1 MMMAEES
8 MEIESNDSLLNDHGK
23 SILDS
28 SESDSELPALPPYLC
43 VTPKKENDDNMDR
56 TPPISPYHSPYHGGP
71 FPPSPSSQSPH
82 MPYSVSPIISRNT
95 ILQNDALERRN
106 DSRLLEK
113 SRKRVSSTKEQLDR
127 DDKILQFKSSGG
139 ILAFSK
145 ETEKV
150 ITKVREE
157 MASQPNLEEAEQEL
171 QHVDIPTVPGIP
183 FFTSPPKLVKGA
195 VPFTNKDVETQQLL
209 DKITTDI
216 QNIYQLLLALNGKQ
230 CPVSVMYWLM
240 DNSCLSDDIMIRH
253 ISRNALARIATM
265 CSSLSCPLSIDSL
278 RLVLAKLG
286 SVESSD
292 GASCLDGVRSVEES
306 NLLTNSIKNFC
317 KNVSVV
323 LVNFGLS
330 AFDSNSLQEMIFIL
344 FDLALDPLLCSDF
357 VCSDVCS
364 CLHET
369 ISCVGEKDWLP
380 VSQEIILRCKNVTDH
395 QNQQYIVT
403 LMSSSIARI
412 SSLQRCLIRVF
423 LDDQYSNESAISEQ
437 SDSAM
442 AIQVVCQYIK
452 AADISF
458 GKLLSTMKM
467 LAIFVQSPYMKW
479 TGKSREDF
487 INLLSNLAGSIKDNI
502 PDLVLERGP
511 VKDFVIAL
519 KFELQNSTPKGKIQ
533 KTMFD
538 YVMQLDEDD

>member
-1 MMMAEES
+1 MMEEL
-8 MEIESNDSLLNDHGK
+8 MEIESNDSLLNDHEK
-23 SILDS
+23 SVLDS
-28 SESDSELPALPPYLC
+28 SGSDSELPALPPYLC
-43 VTPKKENDDNMDR
+43 VTPKKENDDLDK
-56 TPPISPYHSPYHGGP
+56 TPPLSPSGGPSLEDP
-71 FPPSPSSQSPH
+71 FPPSPSSQYPH
-82 MPYSVSPIISRNT
+82 TPYAVSPIISRNT
-95 ILQNDALERRN
+95 ILQNDAMERRN
-106 DSRLLEK
+106 DLRLLEK
-113 SRKRVSSTKEQLDR
+113 SRKRVSSAREQQDR
-127 DDKILQFKSSGG
+127 DDKISEFKSSGG
-139 ILAFSK
+139 ILARSK

-157 MASQPNLEEAEQEL
+157 MASQPNLEEVEQEL
-171 QHVDIPTVPGIP
+171 QHIDIPTVTGVP

-195 VPFTNKDVETQQLL
+195 VSFTEEDAETRQLL

-216 QNIYQLLLALNGKQ
+216 QSIYQLLLALNGKQ
-230 CPVSVMYWLM
+230 CPVSVIYWLM
-240 DNSCLSDDIMIRH
+240 DNSCLSDDIVIRH
-253 ISRNALARIATM
+253 VSRNALARIATV
-265 CSSLSCPLSIDSL
+265 CSSLSCPLSIDNL

-286 SVESSD
+286 ALESSD
-292 GASCLDGVRSVEES
+292 GASCLDSVHSVEES
-306 NLLTNSIKNFC
+306 NMLTNSVNNFC

-330 AFDSNSLQEMIFIL
+330 AFDSNSLQELIFIL

-364 CLHET
+364 CLHQA

-380 VSQEIILRCKNVTDH
+380 ISQEIILRCKNVTDH

-403 LMSSSIARI
+403 LMSSSFARI
-412 SSLQRCLIRVF
+412 SSLQRCLVRAF
-423 LDDQYSNESAISEQ
+423 LDTQCTNKSAISEQ

-467 LAIFVQSPYMKW
+467 LAIFVQSPHMKW
-479 TGKSREDF
+479 TGKSHEDF
-487 INLLSNLAGSIKDNI
+487 INLLSNLASSIKDNI

-519 KFELQNSTPKGKIQ
+519 KFELQNNPPKGKIQ
-533 KTMFD
+533 KTIFD